1 MTTGTVTTETVT
13 TGTVTTGTVTTE
25 TVATRAEPA
34 PPAAL
39 DRALARAFALLGRLR
54 RGRAVHG
61 RGEAWH
67 GELRVPAASR
77 SSDVGG
83 TERWGAP
90 LLDEPGTHAVLVRRS
105 RALGLPSWLPDVTG
119 VAIRVLDAGGTG
131 LHQDLL
137 LDTGGRSV
145 IGRRVPT
152 LHLAGHE
159 QHYSSLLTWQA
170 GSGKVM
176 FGARATGPSSM
187 QLLLAR
193 SSGPWQ
199 AWATLTLTERLP
211 RDAADAL
218 HLSPANTGA
227 GLTPVGWLQRLRP
240 DSYAASARGDADHV

>member
-1 MTTGTVTTETVT
+1 MLLFPMWPPLPGVINSNPPRGCGAADIGYRATMTTRTVTAGTLA
-13 TGTVTTGTVTTE
+13 TGTLITGTLT
-25 TVATRAEPA
+25 TRAEPT

-54 RGRAVHG
+54 GGRAVHG

-137 LDTGGRSV
+137 LDTGGSSV

-152 LHLAGHE
+152 VHLAGHE

-176 FGARATGPSSM
+176 FGLEPPVRRACNCSWPDHLVPGRPGR
-187 QLLLAR
+187 R
-193 SSGPWQ
+193 SP
-199 AWATLTLTERLP
+199 
-211 RDAADAL
+211 
-218 HLSPANTGA
+218 
-227 GLTPVGWLQRLRP
+227 
-240 DSYAASARGDADHV
+240 